1 MSKHEIVVIG
11 GGPAGIT
18 LAKMLGNRVAVIR
31 PEKASMIYCAL
42 PYAIEGIITHG
53 DTLKSDGLVTGA
65 GAELI
70 RDTVSSVDLE
80 NRKLS
85 MQSGEEIS
93 YEKLVIATGATPYI
107 PSVPGADLEGVMGFK
122 TEKDLAKINHI
133 VGDGLQRAVV
143 VGAGAIGIELAQA
156 LNHRAVE
163 VELVDLEDSVLPNL
177 IDQDMHQL
185 LHKELEEQG
194 VNVHLGV
201 KVTEVKGSG
210 KVEGVVLDNGVT
222 LPAELVVFAVGAA
235 PEVDLFKNS
244 GLEMGKGGIVVN
256 DKMETSMADV
266 YAVGDCTQFTSGIT
280 GEITPG
286 KLATNAVPM
295 AKILGFNL
303 KGQDRHYAGFY
314 NGAATKVGT
323 YFVGGTGLSEKAA
336 KRAGFDVVTGYST
349 VTTKFPIIPGAKNK
363 QMKLVADRK
372 THRVLGA
379 QIVSKEPVVGRID
392 LITFAIQKET
402 TVEELSALSYASQ
415 PHQSFYPAANVV
427 VLAAEEIRKKLA

>member
-1 MSKHEIVVIG
+1 MIKHEIIVIG

-18 LAKMLGNRVAVIR
+18 LAKMLGKRVAIIR

-53 DTLKSDGLVTGA
+53 DTLKSDNLVTGS
-65 GAELI
+65 GAALI
-70 RDTVSSVDLE
+70 RDTVAAVDLDKKILNME
-80 NRKLS
+80 
-85 MQSGEEIS
+85 SGEEYG
-93 YEKLVIATGATPYI
+93 YEKLIIATGAVPFI
-107 PSVPGADLEGVMGFK
+107 PPVPGSSLKGVMGFK
-122 TEKDLAKINHI
+122 TEKDLALVNHI
-133 VGDGLQRAVV
+133 VNDGLDRAVV

-156 LNHRAVE
+156 LNHRGVE
-163 VELVDLEDSVLPNL
+163 VELVDLEESVLPNL
-177 IDQDMHQL
+177 VDKDMQDL
-185 LHKELEEQG
+185 LYKELEEQG

-201 KVTEVKGSG
+201 KVTEVKGTDHA
-210 KVEGVVLDNGVT
+210 EGVVLDNGEM
-222 LPAELVVFAVGAA
+222 LPATLVVFAVGAVA
-235 PEVDLFKNS
+235 EVSLFKNS
-244 GLEMGKGGIVVN
+244 ALKMDRGGIIVN
-256 DKMETSMADV
+256 DKMETNLENV

-280 GEITPG
+280 GEVTPG

-295 AKILGFNL
+295 AKVLGFNL
-303 KGQDRHYAGFY
+303 NGQERRYPGFY

-336 KRAGFDVVTGYST
+336 LRAGYDVVTGYSA

-379 QIVSKEPVVGRID
+379 QIVSREPVVGRID
-392 LITFAIQKET
+392 LLTYAIQKES
-402 TVEELSALSYASQ
+402 TVEDLSELSYASQ

-427 VLAAEEIRKKLA
+427 VLAAEDIRKKLV